1 MYAFGN
7 ARFDPRYSYVEFV
20 HPEGGRREANGTRE
34 GQVGIKKRKEENRK
48 RRGFARVGTELEK
61 GWNTVS
67 VHKTDTR
74 RVCTSAYSTFAHL
87 VLTHSERPSNGQQPE
102 VPERSFQPTAVNRPQ
117 ASSCRPKINV
127 DLRPLLVDSVVQTL
141 PRWVVRSH

>member
-1 MYAFGN
+1 MRAG
-7 ARFDPRYSYVEFV
+7 
-20 HPEGGRREANGTRE
+20 GGRQMGVGRDKWEYKRGRKGIERE
-34 GQVGIKKRKEENRK
+34 
-48 RRGFARVGTELEK
+48 RGFARVGTELEK
-61 GWNTVS
+61 GWDTVS

-102 VPERSFQPTAVNRPQ
+102 VPGRSFQPMAVNRPQ
-117 ASSCRPKINV
+117 ASSCRLKIN
-127 DLRPLLVDSVVQTL
+127 VDSVVQTL